1 MASIIRIKRSSTS
14 GNPSTLGSGELAY
27 SSLTGSQVNG
37 GDRIFIGVGTETAGD
52 ASSHHVIGG
61 KYFTDMLDH
70 VHGTVTASSALI
82 VDSFSKLD
90 ILNVDNLTL
99 NGNEISST
107 NTNGN
112 ITIDPNGT
120 GYVSIIGTNG
130 LVVPV
135 GTTAQQGPSVAGAI
149 RLNSDSTQFEGFSGT
164 NWSSLGGVRSVDGLT
179 YISAEASPALSDDTI
194 RFYSNGTLQMQLDTN
209 SLDISSTVL
218 STNLNATTV
227 STSTSTGAL
236 VVTGGVGIGNDL
248 NVSGKVGIGGNLTVS
263 GNFELIGG
271 ISLSGDVAIDGGDLY
286 STASTFN
293 LLNKH
298 GVSSGTN
305 DGPTTINAFLNSSS
319 IYVGASAGTIT
330 FNDAAV
336 VTGNLHTVS
345 TSQLD
350 GATTIGK
357 SGTRVSTTVYGSAV
371 DITGSSTTKIGVEA
385 ATGSAITF
393 ELKATNS
400 VGDANLD
407 INVDDTITIDATAIS
422 IDATDTSNF
431 SITTNSSSNK
441 SLVLD
446 AVNSGTGQAII
457 VIGSDNTDKVD
468 IRSGTLT
475 TVTSSEVQADV
486 TTLDINAQYVTIDTV
501 GSGNSVIVTS
511 TNTTLN
517 STTATLQGTAGS
529 GTDMTLNMTG
539 QFNIDNVRID
549 GNTISTTDN
558 SNIIYIDPSPTG
570 NNGTLVVKGNLQV
583 DGNTITINS
592 TTVTIQDPVFTLGG
606 DAVPTTDDNLDRGI
620 EFKWHDGTDS
630 KLGFYGYDDSASEFV
645 LIASADNTA
654 GVYTPS
660 VAGVF
665 GNARFSK
672 LTLVDSTT
680 SSTTSSGALV
690 ITGGVGIGG
699 QLNVGG
705 TTNKFT
711 SSTTSSSTASGA
723 LVITGGVGIGGSI
736 NIGANI
742 TGAGASTSTLDGFN
756 IDGGT
761 Y

>member
-27 SSLTGSQVNG
+27 SSLTGTQLNG
-37 GDRIFIGVGTETAGD
+37 GDRVFIGVGTETAGD
-52 ASSHHVIGG
+52 ASNHHIIGG

-70 VHGTVTASSALI
+70 VHGTVTADSALI
-82 VDSFSKLD
+82 VDSSSKLD
-90 ILNVDNLTL
+90 VLNVDNLTL
-99 NGNEISST
+99 NGNDISST

-130 LVVPV
+130 FVLPV
-135 GTTAQQGPSVAGAI
+135 GTTAQQGPAVAGAI
-149 RLNSDSTQFEGFSGT
+149 RLNSTSTQFEGYSGT

-179 YISAEASPALSDDTI
+179 YISAESTPAASDDTI
-194 RFYSNGTLQMQLDTN
+194 RFYSNGTLQMSLDTD
-209 SLDISSTVL
+209 SLDIAATVL

-227 STSTSTGAL
+227 SSTANTGAL
-236 VVTGGVGIGNDL
+236 VVIGG
-248 NVSGKVGIGGNLTVS
+248 VGIGGNLNVAGDFGLT
-263 GNFELIGG
+263 GG
-271 ISLSGDVAIDGGDLY
+271 IALSGDVAINGGDLY
-286 STASTFN
+286 STSGTFN
-293 LLNKH
+293 LLNKD
-298 GVSSGTN
+298 SSASGTN
-305 DGPTTINAFLNSSS
+305 DGPTTINAFLNSSA
-319 IYVGASAGTIT
+319 INVGATSSTIT
-330 FNDAAV
+330 FNDAV
-336 VTGNLHTVS
+336 VATGNLRVVS

-350 GATTIGK
+350 GATTIGA
-357 SGTRVSTTVYGSAV
+357 SGTRVATTVYGTTV

-407 INVDDTITIDATAIS
+407 INVDDTVTLDATAIS

-441 SLVLD
+441 SLVFD
-446 AVNSGTGQAII
+446 ATNSGTGEAII
-457 VIGSDNTDKVD
+457 AVGSASTDKVN
-468 IRSGTLT
+468 ITSSALTTLT
-475 TVTSSEVQADV
+475 TDEVQADV
-486 TTLDINAQYVTIDTV
+486 TTLDINAKYVTIDTV
-501 GSGNSVIVTS
+501 GAGNSLIVTS
-511 TNTTLN
+511 TDTTIN

-549 GNTISTTDN
+549 GNTISTTDG
-558 SNIIYIDPSPTG
+558 SNILYLDASPVG
-570 NNGTLVVKGNLQV
+570 NNGLVIIKGDLQI
-583 DGNTITINS
+583 DGNTTTINS
-592 TTVTIQDPVFTLGG
+592 TTVTIDDPVFTLGG
-606 DAVPTTDDNLDRGI
+606 DTAPTTDDNLDRGI
-620 EFKWHDGTDS
+620 EFKWHDGVNA
-630 KLGFYGYDDSASEFV
+630 KLGFYGYDDSDSEFV

-672 LTLVDSTT
+672 LALVDSTAST
-680 SSTTSSGALV
+680 TTSSGALIV
-690 ITGGVGIGG
+690 TGGVGIGG

-705 TTNKFT
+705 ATNKFT
-711 SSTTSSSTASGA
+711 AATTCSSTTTGT
-723 LVITGGVGIGGSI
+723 VVVTGGVGIGGTVY
-736 NIGANI
+736 IGTNL
-742 TGAGASTSTLDGFN
+742 TGAGAATSTIDGFQ

>member
-27 SSLTGSQVNG
+27 SSLTGTQLNG
-37 GDRIFIGVGTETAGD
+37 GDRVFIGVGTETAGD

-70 VHGTVTASSALI
+70 VHGTVTADSALI
-82 VDSFSKLD
+82 VDSSSKLD

-99 NGNEISST
+99 NGNALTST

-120 GYVSIIGTNG
+120 GYVEILGTNG

-135 GTTAQQGPSVAGAI
+135 GTTAQQGPAVAGAI
-149 RLNSDSTQFEGFSGT
+149 RLNSDSTQFEGYSGT

-179 YISAEASPALSDDTI
+179 YISAEATPAASDDTI
-194 RFYSNGTLQMQLDTN
+194 RFYSNGTLQMSLDTN
-209 SLDISSTVL
+209 SLDIASTVL
-218 STNLNATTV
+218 STNLSATT
-227 STSTSTGAL
+227 SSSSATTGAL
-236 VVTGGVGIGNDL
+236 VVTGGVGIGGNL
-248 NVSGKVGIGGNLTVS
+248 NVAGDFGLT
-263 GNFELIGG
+263 GG
-271 ISLSGDVAIDGGDLY
+271 IALSGDVAINGGDLY
-286 STASTFN
+286 STATTFN
-293 LLNKH
+293 LLNKD
-298 GVSSGTN
+298 SSASGTN
-305 DGPTTINAFLNSSS
+305 DGPTAVNAFLNSSAIS
-319 IYVGASAGTIT
+319 VGASSSTIT
-330 FNDAAV
+330 FNDAAK
-336 VTGNLHTVS
+336 VTGNLRVIS

-350 GATTIGK
+350 GATTIGA
-357 SGTRVSTTVYGSAV
+357 SGTRVATTVYGTTV

-407 INVDDTITIDATAIS
+407 INVDDTVTLDATAIS

-431 SITTNSSSNK
+431 SIATNSSSNK
-441 SLVLD
+441 SLVFD
-446 AVNSGTGQAII
+446 ASNSGTGEAII
-457 VIGSDNTDKVD
+457 YLGSASTDEVIITSAALT
-468 IRSGTLT
+468 TLT
-475 TVTSSEVQADV
+475 SYEVQADV
-486 TTLDINAQYVTIDTV
+486 SVLDINATNVTIDTT
-501 GSGNSVIVTS
+501 GAGNSLIVTS

-549 GNTISTTDN
+549 GNTVSTTDG
-558 SNIIYIDPSPTG
+558 SNILYLDPSPVG
-570 NNGTLVVKGNLQV
+570 NNGTVIIKGNLQI
-583 DGNTITINS
+583 DGNTTTINS
-592 TTVTIQDPVFTLGG
+592 TTVTIDDPIFTLGG
-606 DAVPTTDDNLDRGI
+606 DSTPTTDDNLDRGI
-620 EFKWHDGTDS
+620 EFKWHDGTNP

-645 LIASADNTA
+645 LIANADNTA

-660 VAGVF
+660 VSGVF

-672 LTLVDSTT
+672 LALVDSTAST
-680 SSTTSSGALV
+680 TTSSGALV
-690 ITGGVGIGG
+690 VTGGVGIGG

-711 SSTTSSSTASGA
+711 ASTTCSSTTSGA
-723 LVITGGVGIGGSI
+723 LVVTGGVGIGGTVYV
-736 NIGANI
+736 GANL
-742 TGAGASTSTLDGFN
+742 TGAGAATSTLDGFQ